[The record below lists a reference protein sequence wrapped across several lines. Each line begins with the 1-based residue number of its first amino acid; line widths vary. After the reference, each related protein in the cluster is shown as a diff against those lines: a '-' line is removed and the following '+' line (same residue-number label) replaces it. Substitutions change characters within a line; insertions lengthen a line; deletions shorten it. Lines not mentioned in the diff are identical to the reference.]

1 MPNTAR
7 VLNSFMFWKGKKT
20 KTSSQHVSTCPMW
33 TRRQDASMLWNSSS
47 SLVSSGEDHKKMKQ
61 LFAPRSIN
69 TCGQKTWKS
78 DRLSEAVE
86 HSHKEML
93 SELCIVCLG
102 SLCIALQFLKC
113 SNFWPRN
120 HVVVLSR
127 WASNQKQSLRKEPK
141 MSCEPIHVPQMKSTE
156 LNFAAPKPREDSEA
170 VYNGN
175 ILLNVWTH
183 SISFNKHYIFHPFSL
198 AACWFSLA
206 HSCRD
211 VDNETIVEQLKHNG
225 SNPTF
230 KLEWIW
236 LVALGLSPRIFRQFC
251 QGAGSKF
258 NVQSI
263 FR

>member
-1 MPNTAR
+1 M
-7 VLNSFMFWKGKKT
+7 SFMFWKGKKT
-20 KTSSQHVSTCPMW
+20 KTSSQHVSTCPMR
-33 TRRQDASMLWNSSS
+33 TQRQDASMLWNSSS
-47 SLVSSGEDHKKMKQ
+47 CFVSSGEGHKKMKQ

-69 TCGQKTWKS
+69 TCGQKRWKS
-78 DRLSEAVE
+78 DRLSAVE

-127 WASNQKQSLRKEPK
+127 RTSNQKQSLHKEPK
-141 MSCEPIHVPQMKSTE
+141 MSWEPIHVPQMKRTE

-183 SISFNKHYIFHPFSL
+183 LISFNKHYIFHLFSL

-225 SNPTF
+225 SNPSF
-230 KLEWIW
+230 NLEWIW
-236 LVALGLSPRIFRQFC
+236 LVALGLSPRIFWQFC
-251 QGAGSKF
+251 QGGGSKF